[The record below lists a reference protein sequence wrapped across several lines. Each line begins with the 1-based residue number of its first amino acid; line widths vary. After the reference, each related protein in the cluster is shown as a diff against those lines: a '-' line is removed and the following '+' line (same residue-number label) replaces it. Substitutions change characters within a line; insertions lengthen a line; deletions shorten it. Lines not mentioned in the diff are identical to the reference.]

1 MTTPIDLIARRRDRN
16 VDIAAPEQVL
26 LSHGGLRWQIARTLA
41 APNARDI
48 GLATKLGLAS

>member
-26 LSHGGLRWQIARTLA
+26 LSHGRLRWQIARTLA